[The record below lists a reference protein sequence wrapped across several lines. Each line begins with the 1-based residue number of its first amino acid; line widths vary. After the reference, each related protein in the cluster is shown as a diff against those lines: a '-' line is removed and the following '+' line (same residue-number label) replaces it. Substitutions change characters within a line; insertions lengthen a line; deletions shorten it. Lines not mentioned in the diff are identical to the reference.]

1 MPNIIEQQ
9 DLLKGLPDAK
19 ISMLLQSPVG
29 DIPPFLVAAE
39 AQRRQAIRQQF
50 AGAEQKESVVDT
62 LTKQMAKV
70 PQNIQIG
77 QMSTPPVPPTP
88 QMQGVMALQQQQAM
102 QQAAPQQGMRAG
114 GMVQR
119 YQDGSLVQSMAR
131 RFGTRAPT
139 VQELAQ
145 MRPDELAALRQY
157 QSAESMKRL
166 NERARITGGR
176 YGQGEMHQ
184 RQLLEAQTQG
194 PFTEFMSPE
203 TVTEAAKKL
212 QGMPTIEEMQKTLD
226 TGVSPRKDIPGGRE
240 LPASEA
246 ARDFEAQMRRI
257 APRNETAGQENTS
270 TENKSAAEEA
280 ALKKR
285 LEELY
290 GQTELSDWEKAQK
303 WFAASQQFL
312 EPDQTLMQSLVG
324 AASAFA
330 GGAAEERA
338 AEREARIAKEKALL
352 EWDINRYEA
361 NQKAAADAAR
371 DQAEYARE
379 MEKLRFLGP
388 DTALKGYQE
397 QIKGLNEEFN
407 NIETSEERK
416 KEIAGEIE
424 ALRASIATIM
434 SASGYGYKG
443 PALEEMRKALA
454 GN

>member
-1 MPNIIEQQ
+1 
-9 DLLKGLPDAK
+9 
-19 ISMLLQSPVG
+19 
-29 DIPPFLVAAE
+29 
-39 AQRRQAIRQQF
+39 
-50 AGAEQKESVVDT
+50 
-62 LTKQMAKV
+62 
-70 PQNIQIG
+70 
-77 QMSTPPVPPTP
+77 
-88 QMQGVMALQQQQAM
+88 
-102 QQAAPQQGMRAG
+102 
-114 GMVQR
+114 
-119 YQDGSLVQSMAR
+119 
-131 RFGTRAPT
+131 
-139 VQELAQ
+139 

-226 TGVSPRKDIPGGRE
+226 AGVSPRSDMPGGRE

-257 APRNETAGQENTS
+257 APRNERTGQEGTS
-270 TENKSAAEEA
+270 VENKSAAEEA

-324 AASAFA
+324 AAGAFA

-361 NQKAAADAAR
+361 NQRATAEAAR
-371 DQAEYARE
+371 DAEQYKRE
-379 MEKLRFLGP
+379 LEKEGRFS
-388 DTALKGYQE
+388 
-397 QIKGLNEEFN
+397 IKDQ
-407 NIETSEERK
+407 
-416 KEIAGEIE
+416 
-424 ALRASIATIM
+424 ASILADQITGIRSQIAKLDPM
-434 SASGYGYKG
+434 ADADQIARLQTDLGNLEARLSYIYETRGGMDYSGLRTFTGDG
-443 PALEEMRKALA
+443 LA
-454 GN
+454 KT